1 MSCRSSAR
9 SKCNVQVCQIVQYND
24 GEVQCVGM
32 VCDWPQPQPS
42 CLLNILGVVVSGVPY
57 RSLKGKRMRMR
68 STWEGVNGVIEYC
81 KISFLMVLIKVFGT

>member
-42 CLLNILGVVVSGVPY
+42 CLLKILGVVVSWVLHV
-57 RSLKGKRMRMR
+57 SLQG
-68 STWEGVNGVIEYC
+68 T
-81 KISFLMVLIKVFGT
+81 KVKSKECGALGRD